1 MIFFRYYSKNN
12 MDLLNRVPK
21 AFLLLAGVYLG
32 FQILGCLLM
41 FENDIKSNNNNN
53 NKNDNEDNDKEI
65 KVPLNSEHKEIKN
78 SLGVWYNY
86 LIIFN
91 F

>member
-1 MIFFRYYSKNN
+1 
-12 MDLLNRVPK
+12 MDLLNRVSK

-41 FENDIKSNNNNN
+41 FENDTKSNNNNN
-53 NKNDNEDNDKEI
+53 NNKTINDNEDNDKEI
-65 KVPLNSEHKEIKN
+65 KVPLNSEPKEIKN

>member
-1 MIFFRYYSKNN
+1 

-41 FENDIKSNNNNN
+41 FENDTKSNNNKNSD
-53 NKNDNEDNDKEI
+53 KTINDNEDKEI
-65 KVPLNSEHKEIKN
+65 KVPLNSQPKEIKN
-78 SLGVWYNY
+78 SLGVWYKK
-86 LIIFN
+86 
-91 F
+91 